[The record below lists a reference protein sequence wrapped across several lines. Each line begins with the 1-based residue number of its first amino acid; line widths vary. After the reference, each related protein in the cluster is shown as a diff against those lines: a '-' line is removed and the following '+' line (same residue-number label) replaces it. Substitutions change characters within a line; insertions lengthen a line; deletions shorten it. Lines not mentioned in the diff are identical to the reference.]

1 MEFPGRSRVRWNGW
15 SWGRAGDGAGSS
27 APHSWQGAQK
37 GGDGDG
43 EKVNDLVSLCFF
55 LSGYHTSTKSNPV
68 GCQMLF
74 FKLVGLL

>member
-1 MEFPGRSRVRWNGW
+1 MRWKGW
-15 SWGRAGDGAGSS
+15 SWGRQGKGAGSS

-43 EKVNDLVSLCFF
+43 GKVHDLVSLRFF
-55 LSGYHTSTKSNPV
+55 LSVEDIIQAQKSNPA
-68 GCQMLF
+68 GWQMLF